1 MGIRAMQRQKCVPS
15 ASTRAENRQRIRLRR
30 GLRRPSFAGM
40 SDSTLNI
47 GLAGFGNVGAGV
59 YKNIEKNLPLLRER
73 TGKDLAV
80 TRIAVRDP
88 AKARTVELPADLVTT
103 DLDELV
109 NDPDIHL
116 IVELIGGTDRAFD
129 LVKAALES
137 GKAVVT
143 GNKALLAERG
153 QELFAIAEAQG
164 QPIYYE
170 AAVAGGIPII
180 KTVQESLIG
189 NHIQSVIGI
198 INGTCNYI
206 LTRMTEA
213 GLEYE
218 TALGEAQSLGYAES
232 DPTLDVNGWDAA
244 HKAVILA
251 SLSYGCWVPCEQI
264 HVEGIENIQ
273 KEDIAFADEL
283 GYTIKLLA
291 VIQLHDSNGAIEVRV
306 QPSLIPN
313 DHILASVK
321 GVFNAIMVRGD
332 VVGETLFYGSGAGQ
346 DPTSSSV
353 IADIADA
360 TARLGSCEG
369 SGFVTHGIY
378 GKPLPISETISKYY
392 LRVEV
397 EDRPGTLARI
407 ATVLGNLEIGI
418 LSLIQPED
426 HDEAYAPIV
435 LMLHY
440 APFGVVQ
447 EALKQ
452 ISDLDCVRENPIL
465 LRVEDIG

>member
-1 MGIRAMQRQKCVPS
+1 M
-15 ASTRAENRQRIRLRR
+15 AETTLR
-30 GLRRPSFAGM
+30 
-40 SDSTLNI
+40 I

-59 YKNIEKNLPLLRER
+59 YKNIEKNLHLLRER
-73 TGKDLAV
+73 TGRDLV
-80 TRIAVRDP
+80 VNRIAVRDP
-88 AKARTVELPADLVTT
+88 AKARPVELPSKLVTT

-109 NDPDIHL
+109 NDPDLDL

-129 LVKAALES
+129 LVKASLEN

-153 QELFAIAEAQG
+153 QELFAIAEENG

-180 KTVQESLIG
+180 KAVQESLIG
-189 NHIQSVIGI
+189 NHIQSVVGI

-213 GLEYE
+213 GLDYQ
-218 TALGEAQSLGYAES
+218 TALGEAKQLGYAEA
-232 DPTLDVNGWDAA
+232 DPTLDINGWDAA

-251 SLSYGCWVPCEQI
+251 SLSYGCWVPCDQI
-264 HVEGIENIQ
+264 HVEGIENVQ
-273 KEDIAFADEL
+273 LEDIAFAEKL

-291 VIQLHDSNGAIEVRV
+291 VIQLHDDTGAIEVRV
-306 QPSLIPN
+306 QPSLIAN

-360 TARLGSCEG
+360 AARLGSAEG
-369 SGFVTHGIY
+369 SGFVTHGLY
-378 GKPLPISETISKYY
+378 GKPLPISESISKYY

-407 ATVLGNLEIGI
+407 AAVLGELEIGI

-426 HDEAYAPIV
+426 HDEEYAPIV

-447 EALKQ
+447 EALGM
-452 ISDLDCVRENPIL
+452 IRELDCVRDEPVL